1 MEEKIIFLTKEQLK
15 KMIDESPVELIPVA
29 IVKEDGRDGGK
40 FLKVCKG
47 KCYVY
52 VDESKSITC
61 EFGNIFNNIALYNIN
76 QLDINRLARNGTEVK
91 NLFLPNIP

>member
-1 MEEKIIFLTKEQLK
+1 MEEKIIFLTKDQLK
-15 KMIDESPVELIPVA
+15 KMIDESPVDLIPVA
-29 IVKEDGRDGGK
+29 IVKEDGRDGGN
-40 FLKVCKG
+40 FFKVCKG

-91 NLFLPNIP
+91 NLFLPNIT